1 MSESVLNQ
9 PRACGAS
16 GAIRVRAPAR
26 LHLGFIDLNGELGRR
41 FGSIGLAIDGC
52 DAVVTAR
59 LAAHPS
65 VQGVAGARAQGV
77 IETLR
82 QSFGDI
88 PPLSIRI
95 EHAPP
100 AHAGLGSGTQLAL
113 AVASACM
120 QVLGRPYSPRE
131 LAPYMGRGERSGI
144 GIAAFEGGGFVVD
157 GGRGRDTRIA
167 PLLTRLEFPAAWHAL
182 LIFDEVDEGLSG
194 SREQAVFNTLAPMS
208 AVVAGELARWCLVRM
223 LPAVAE
229 HDFEN
234 FSEAVAEVQQRVGH
248 YFAEA
253 QGGSIYTSGKV
264 ARVIAALQVEFG
276 AQGVGQ
282 SSWGP
287 TGFVFAP
294 TAALAHTMREFGE
307 REFATHLGLRLRVV
321 AAANRGARIDQIA
334 DTLGTTRE
342 ST

>member
-1 MSESVLNQ
+1 MPESVLNQ
-9 PRACGAS
+9 PHARGVS

-26 LHLGFIDLNGELGRR
+26 LHLGFIDLNGDLGRR

-59 LAAHPS
+59 LAAHTA
-65 VQGVAGARAQGV
+65 VQGVAGARAQSV
-77 IETLR
+77 IEQLR

-88 PPLSIRI
+88 PHLSINI

-100 AHAGLGSGTQLAL
+100 AHAGLGSGTQLSL

-120 QVLGRPYSPRE
+120 QVLGRAYSPRE
-131 LAPYMGRGERSGI
+131 LAPHIGRGERSGI

-157 GGRGRDTRIA
+157 GGRGKDTRVA
-167 PLLTRLEFPAAWHAL
+167 PLLARLDFPAEWRAL

-208 AVVAGELARWCLVRM
+208 GAVAGELARWCLVRM

-229 HDFEN
+229 HNFAS
-234 FSEAVAEVQQRVGH
+234 FSEAVAEVQQRVGD

-253 QGGSIYTSGKV
+253 QGGSLYTSGKV
-264 ARVIAALQVEFG
+264 ARVIAALQAEFG
-276 AQGVGQ
+276 VQGVGQ

-307 REFATHLGLRLRVV
+307 REFATPLGLRLRVV
-321 AAANRGARIDQIA
+321 AAANRGAIIDQVA
-334 DTLGTTRE
+334 DTLGTARE